1 MTDIFPLLVYE
12 LILRTVQFRM
22 NSEFDIDGWS
32 SDLMYDQ
39 ANKSYGFI
47 MEGVQYSIRY
57 SDYGMKQTIVSSWL
71 YYQIGNNK
79 KSTGF

>member
-1 MTDIFPLLVYE
+1 
-12 LILRTVQFRM
+12 
-22 NSEFDIDGWS
+22 
-32 SDLMYDQ
+32 MYDQ

-47 MEGVQYSIRY
+47 KGGVQYSIRY

-79 KSTGF
+79 KNIGF